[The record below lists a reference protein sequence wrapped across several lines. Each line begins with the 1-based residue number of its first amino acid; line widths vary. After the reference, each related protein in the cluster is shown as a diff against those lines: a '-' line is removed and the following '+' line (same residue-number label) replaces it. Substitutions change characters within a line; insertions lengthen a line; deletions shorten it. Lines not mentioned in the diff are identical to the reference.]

1 MIGLKLLSEQ
11 TLKLWSWKT
20 RKGHR
25 NSCNFIIFKEYEPC
39 HSNTRPLERDSRPA
53 PKISQKLA
61 DNPILPAEFLNFFVK
76 NSTLNVGSIL
86 RNTNKLKKS

>member
-11 TLKLWSWKT
+11 MLKLWSWKT

-25 NSCNFIIFKEYEPC
+25 KSCDFIIFREYEPR
-39 HSNTRPLERDSRPA
+39 HSNTRPLERDGRPA

-61 DNPILPAEFLNFFVK
+61 DNPIQLNDLIFFLK
-76 NSTLNVGSIL
+76 NSTLNVGPIL
-86 RNTNKLKKS
+86 KGN